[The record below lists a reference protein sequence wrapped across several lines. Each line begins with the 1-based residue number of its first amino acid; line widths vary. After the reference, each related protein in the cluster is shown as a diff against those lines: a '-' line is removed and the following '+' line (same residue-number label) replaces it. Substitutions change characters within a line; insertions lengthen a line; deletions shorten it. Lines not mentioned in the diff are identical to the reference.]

1 MNRHIKSLSCL
12 CAMLLFI
19 ACGAKSSQNHS
30 EHEHEEV
37 HSHEQCS
44 HTHSHDS
51 HDHSAHDVQVGHDH
65 DQADSHVDCC
75 ATSHADE
82 DTHDHVDV
90 HGENHGEKHSHVDG
104 HADEHNHNH
113 ADGHNHVD
121 SGSHNHSH
129 ADLGGHN
136 HNHADAHSHEH
147 SHADADA
154 DSHSHNHGEGIA
166 FTRKQAEDAG
176 LEVEKIEEM
185 PFYNVIKTA
194 GHLQTP
200 VGAEAVVV
208 ATSSGV
214 LYYTQASL
222 VEGQA
227 LSEGCSFAG
236 ISARKLQDGDPLM
249 KAKLAYETAELEY
262 ERAQRLVVDKIISA
276 KEFEQIRLRYETAKT
291 TYEGQAKGM
300 TEKGASVVSPIT
312 GYLKQLLVPN
322 GAYVE
327 VGQPIAVVTQ
337 TRRLQLRA
345 EVSER
350 DYVQLSKV
358 TTANFRPAYTD
369 KLYKITD
376 LNGRLVAYGKSAS
389 DMASHYI
396 PVTFEFDNVGDII
409 PGSYAEVYLLTAPED
424 GVVSVPVGAITEEQ
438 GLYFVYVQVCTEEFM
453 KREVHLGRRNGER
466 VEILHGLHHGERVVT
481 RGAYQVKLASV
492 ATSIPHGHSH

>member
-1 MNRHIKSLSCL
+1 VASLFCNSVANLLLYLCAFNNVLLFKKVYMNRHIKSLSCL

-19 ACGAKSSQNHS
+19 ACGAKSSRNHS
-30 EHEHEEV
+30 EHVHEEA

-44 HTHSHDS
+44 HTHSHEA
-51 HDHSAHDVQVGHDH
+51 HDHSEQVAHN
-65 DQADSHVDCC
+65 
-75 ATSHADE
+75 HADNCAE
-82 DTHDHVDV
+82 DHADHA
-90 HGENHGEKHSHVDG
+90 HN
-104 HADEHNHNH
+104 HADEHNH
-113 ADGHNHVD
+113 
-121 SGSHNHSH
+121 SH
-129 ADLGGHN
+129 AE
-136 HNHADAHSHEH
+136 AHSHEH
-147 SHADADA
+147 N
-154 DSHSHNHGEGIA
+154 HNHGEGIA

-176 LEVEKIEEM
+176 LVVEKIEEM

-227 LSEGCSFAG
+227 LNEGRSFAG

-322 GAYVE
+322 GSYVE
-327 VGQPIAVVTQ
+327 VGQPVAVVTQ

-376 LNGRLVAYGKSAS
+376 LNGRLVAYGKSAT

-438 GLYFVYVQVCTEEFM
+438 GLYFVYVQVCAEEFM

-466 VEILHGLHHGERVVT
+466 VEVLHGLHHGEHVVT

>member
-19 ACGAKSSQNHS
+19 ACGVKSNQSHS
-30 EHEHEEV
+30 EHEHE

-44 HTHSHDS
+44 HTHGHDSHDT
-51 HDHSAHDVQVGHDH
+51 HDHSAHDEHADHDH
-65 DQADSHVDCC
+65 SDVHVDNCEGN
-75 ATSHADE
+75 HA
-82 DTHDHVDV
+82 H
-90 HGENHGEKHSHVDG
+90 
-104 HADEHNHNH
+104 EHNHNH
-113 ADGHNHVD
+113 EESHSHEDGRAGEHA
-121 SGSHNHSH
+121 HSH
-129 ADLGGHN
+129 ADSHVEA
-136 HNHADAHSHEH
+136 HTHSHEH
-147 SHADADA
+147 N
-154 DSHSHNHGEGIA
+154 HNHGEGIS
-166 FTRKQAEDAG
+166 FSRKQAEDAG
-176 LEVEKIEEM
+176 LVVEKIEEV

-227 LSEGCSFAG
+227 LSAGRSFAG

-262 ERAQRLVVDKIISA
+262 ERAQRLVDDKIISA
-276 KEFEQIRLRYETAKT
+276 KEFEQIRLRYEIAKT

-300 TEKGASVVSPIT
+300 TEKGASVVSPIA

-322 GAYVE
+322 GSYVE
-327 VGQPIAVVTQ
+327 VGQPVAVVTQ

-345 EVSER
+345 EVSES
-350 DYVQLSKV
+350 DYSQLSKV
-358 TTANFRPAYTD
+358 TSANFRPAYTD
-369 KLYKITD
+369 KLYKTTE
-376 LNGRLVAYGKSAS
+376 LNGRLVAYGKSAA

-438 GLYFVYVQVCTEEFM
+438 GLYFVYVQVCAEEFM
-453 KREVHLGRRNGER
+453 KREVRLGRRNGER

-492 ATSIPHGHSH
+492 ATAIPHGHSH